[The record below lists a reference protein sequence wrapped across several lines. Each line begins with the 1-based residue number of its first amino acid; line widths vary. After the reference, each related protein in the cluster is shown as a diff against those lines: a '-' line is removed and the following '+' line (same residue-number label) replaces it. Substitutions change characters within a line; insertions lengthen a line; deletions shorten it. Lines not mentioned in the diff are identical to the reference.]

1 MCFWESWHFW
11 ERVAA
16 PSKRSLTQ
24 ISISKIFRPKLG
36 YFGTCISYSIP
47 IRLLILQF
55 FYLFIFNSRLYLLWL
70 RTASKS
76 PSKNG
81 KIVLGKRTCGI
92 PYFGW
97 MDLFCLLRKLV
108 VLLAFLWVCV
118 CVHPV
123 WTTCSCYLLQIYV
136 SLLCKYFLCIWFPW
150 PVTPLQN
157 GCHDSLIASA
167 TAGLPEVCVFI
178 FSHFHFCVSTI
189 NTLLEKPNK
198 QW

>member
-24 ISISKIFRPKLG
+24 ISKIFRPKLG

-47 IRLLILQF
+47 IRLLILPF
-55 FYLFIFNSRLYLLWL
+55 FYLFIFNSRLYLLWP

-81 KIVLGKRTCGI
+81 KIVLGKKTCGM

-97 MDLFCLLRKLV
+97 MDLFCLLREFEGTTGLLMWKCVRMCTPCLNYMFMLSVANLRITSLQVFSLHLV
-108 VLLAFLWVCV
+108 PLTSHTSSEWLPWQPYSLSHCRAARGLCVYFFLL
-118 CVHPV
+118 P
-123 WTTCSCYLLQIYV
+123 
-136 SLLCKYFLCIWFPW
+136 FLCFYHKHIPRE
-150 PVTPLQN
+150 T
-157 GCHDSLIASA
+157 
-167 TAGLPEVCVFI
+167 
-178 FSHFHFCVSTI
+178 
-189 NTLLEKPNK
+189 K
-198 QW
+198 